1 MAGRTETVMV
11 TVAASEQ
18 RRIGWQRKIPQR
30 VGRRRAAR
38 HALTRATVNVKAI
51 FGLKLKRLRE
61 QRHLTLAELS
71 QRTGVSTSYLAEIE
85 AGKKFPKPDRIF
97 QIAKGLDSSYDDL
110 ISTKLGEDLEAL
122 EGLLNTPGVRDFP
135 FETFGLPIADVVKL
149 LTRSPNEVRALLR
162 TLSDVAQQYNIG
174 VEHLLRAALRSYQ
187 ELIGNYDE
195 TIEREAA
202 EFAAELGA
210 LPRGGWN
217 LSALREWVAGHGVQE
232 IDEELLGA
240 RPTLR
245 TFRAVRV
252 QGTRPRLLV
261 NPRLTDFQKAFVM
274 AREAGYQRLG
284 LDARS
289 LATPPNREDSF
300 EQVLNDFQASYFAGA
315 VLLPRAALSDDLR
328 AFFKLPT
335 WQAEALL
342 HLLDTY
348 RVTPEALMYRI
359 SQLVSS
365 QFGFRAHFMKFADV
379 GGDLRLVK
387 ALHLA
392 GPRIP
397 SGLPAMEHYCRRWLA
412 TRLLVD
418 LRDRQRRHPR
428 RPTTPL
434 VGVQYSKFL
443 GDESPGFLDIGLAL
457 PQPLDPA
464 VNISLTISLEADDK
478 LVKTVR
484 FVRDR
489 TIPQVLVHGTCE
501 RCPLAP
507 DSCSDRVAEPS
518 IHNREL
524 ARHEQEEE
532 LAALARQA

>member
-1 MAGRTETVMV
+1 
-11 TVAASEQ
+11 
-18 RRIGWQRKIPQR
+18 
-30 VGRRRAAR
+30 
-38 HALTRATVNVKAI
+38 VNVKAI

-61 QRHLTLAELS
+61 SRHLTLAELS

-85 AGKKFPKPDRIF
+85 AGKKFPKPERIF
-97 QIAKGLDSSYDDL
+97 QIAKGLDSSYDEL
-110 ISTKLGEDLEAL
+110 ISTKLSEDLEAL

-135 FETFGLPIADVVKL
+135 FDAFGLPIADVVRL

-187 ELIGNYDE
+187 ELIGNYSE
-195 TIEREAA
+195 AIERDAA
-202 EFAAELGA
+202 EFAGMLGA

-217 LSALREWVAGHGVQE
+217 LPSLRDWVLQHCVRE
-232 IDEELLGA
+232 IDEELLGTK
-240 RPTLR
+240 PNLR
-245 TFRAVRV
+245 TYRAVRV
-252 QGTRPRLLV
+252 LEPRPRLLI

-274 AREAGYQRLG
+274 AREVGYQRLG
-284 LDARS
+284 LEARS

-315 VLLPRAALSDDLR
+315 VLLPRAALTDDLR
-328 AFFKLPT
+328 AFFKLST

-359 SQLVSS
+359 SQLVCS
-365 QFGFRAHFMKFADV
+365 QFGFRAHFMKFADF

-392 GPRIP
+392 SPRVP

-434 VGVQYSKFL
+434 VGVQYSKFA
-443 GDESPGFLDIGLAL
+443 GDDSPGFLDIGLAL
-457 PQPLDPA
+457 PQPLDPS

-489 TIPQVLVHGTCE
+489 TIPQVLVNSTCE
-501 RCPLAP
+501 RCPLSLDA
-507 DSCSDRVAEPS
+507 CSDRVAEPS
-518 IHNREL
+518 IYQRDL
-524 ARHEQEEE
+524 ARQAQDEE
-532 LAALARQA
+532 LAALTRLE

>member
-1 MAGRTETVMV
+1 
-11 TVAASEQ
+11 
-18 RRIGWQRKIPQR
+18 
-30 VGRRRAAR
+30 
-38 HALTRATVNVKAI
+38 VNVKAI

-61 QRHLTLAELS
+61 TRHLTLAELS

-85 AGKKFPKPDRIF
+85 AGKKFPKPERIF
-97 QIAKGLDSSYDDL
+97 QIAKGLDSSYDEL

-135 FETFGLPIADVVKL
+135 FETFGLPMADVVKL

-195 TIEREAA
+195 SIEREAS
-202 EFAAELGA
+202 EFAALLGA
-210 LPRGGWN
+210 LPRGGWQ
-217 LSALREWVAGHGVQE
+217 LASLREWVLQNCVQE
-232 IDEELLGA
+232 IDEDTLGA
-240 RPTLR
+240 RPTLK

-252 QGTRPRLLV
+252 AASTAGGRGRLLI
-261 NPRLTDFQKAFVM
+261 NPRLTDFQKAFVH

-315 VLLPRAALSDDLR
+315 VLLPRVALTDDLR

-379 GGDLRLVK
+379 DGDLRLVK

-397 SGLPAMEHYCRRWLA
+397 SGLPAAEHYCRRWLG
-412 TRLLVD
+412 TRLLGD

-434 VGVQYSKFL
+434 VGVQYSKFHD
-443 GDESPGFLDIGLAL
+443 DEGPGFLDIGLAL

-464 VNISLTISLEADDK
+464 LNISLTISLEADEK

-489 TIPQVLVHGTCE
+489 TIPQVLVNGTCE
-501 RCPLAP
+501 RCPLTSDNCA
-507 DSCSDRVAEPS
+507 DRVAPPA
-518 IHNREL
+518 IYNREL
-524 ARHEQEEE
+524 ARHEQDEE
-532 LAALARQA
+532 LARLAYGE

>member
-1 MAGRTETVMV
+1 
-11 TVAASEQ
+11 
-18 RRIGWQRKIPQR
+18 
-30 VGRRRAAR
+30 
-38 HALTRATVNVKAI
+38 VNVKAI
-51 FGLKLKRLRE
+51 FGLKLKRLRDT
-61 QRHLTLAELS
+61 RHLTLAELS

-85 AGKKFPKPDRIF
+85 AGKKFPKPERIM
-97 QIAKGLDSSYDDL
+97 QIAKGLESTYDEL

-122 EGLLNTPGVRDFP
+122 EALLNAPGVRDFP
-135 FETFGLPIADVVKL
+135 FEKFGLPVADVVKL
-149 LTRSPNEVRALLR
+149 LTRSPNELRALLR

-195 TIEREAA
+195 AIEREAA
-202 EFAAELGA
+202 EFASMLGA

-217 LSALREWVAGHGVQE
+217 LAALRAWVLEHCVRE
-232 IDEELLGA
+232 IDEEIIGT

-245 TFRAVRV
+245 MFRAVRV
-252 QGTRPRLLV
+252 PGDRQRLLI
-261 NPRLTDFQKAFVM
+261 NPRLTDFQKAFVL

-284 LDARS
+284 LEARS
-289 LATPPNREDSF
+289 LAMPPNREDSF

-315 VLLPRAALSDDLR
+315 VLLSRAALTEDLR

-359 SQLVSS
+359 VQLVSS
-365 QFGFRAHFMKFADV
+365 QFGFRAHFLKFTDSN
-379 GGDLRLVK
+379 GDLRLAK

-392 GPRIP
+392 SPRLP
-397 SGLPAMEHYCRRWLA
+397 SGLPASEHYCRRWLA

-418 LRDRQRRHPR
+418 LRDRLRRHPK
-428 RPTTPL
+428 RPTMPL

-443 GDESPGFLDIGLAL
+443 NDDGPGFLDIGLAL
-457 PQPLDPA
+457 PQPLDPS
-464 VNISLTISLEADDK
+464 VNISLTISLEADEK
-478 LVKTVR
+478 LIKAVR

-489 TIPQVLVHGTCE
+489 TIPQVLVNGTCE
-501 RCPLAP
+501 RCPLTP
-507 DSCSDRVAEPS
+507 DECLDRVAPPA
-518 IHNREL
+518 IYNREL
-524 ARHEQEEE
+524 ARQEQEQE
-532 LAALARQA
+532 LAALQSLA

>member
-1 MAGRTETVMV
+1 
-11 TVAASEQ
+11 
-18 RRIGWQRKIPQR
+18 
-30 VGRRRAAR
+30 
-38 HALTRATVNVKAI
+38 
-51 FGLKLKRLRE
+51 LKRLRE
-61 QRHLTLAELS
+61 TRHLTLAELS

-85 AGKKFPKPDRIF
+85 AGKKFPKPERIF
-97 QIAKGLDSSYDDL
+97 QIAKGLDSSYDEL

-135 FETFGLPIADVVKL
+135 FETFGLPVADVVKL

-162 TLSDVAQQYNIG
+162 TLSEVAQQYNIG
-174 VEHLLRAALRSYQ
+174 VEHLLRAALRSFQ

-195 TIEREAA
+195 AIEREAA
-202 EFAAELGA
+202 EFAAVLGA

-217 LSALREWVAGHGVQE
+217 LVLLREWVLEHCVQQ
-232 IDEELLGA
+232 IDEDTLGT

-245 TFRAVRV
+245 AFRAVRV
-252 QGTRPRLLV
+252 PGTHASTRGRLLI

-315 VLLPRAALSDDLR
+315 VLLPRVALTEDLR

-359 SQLVSS
+359 SQLVTS
-365 QFGFRAHFMKFADV
+365 QFGFRAHFMKFADMD
-379 GGDLRLVK
+379 GDLRLVK
-387 ALHLA
+387 TLHLS

-397 SGLPAMEHYCRRWLA
+397 SAGLPAMEHYCRRWLA

-434 VGVQYSKFL
+434 VGIQYSKFH

-478 LVKTVR
+478 LVKSVR

-489 TIPQVLVHGTCE
+489 TIPQVLVNGTCE
-501 RCPLAP
+501 RCPLAA
-507 DSCSDRVAEPS
+507 DACDDRVAAPA
-518 IHNREL
+518 IYNREL

-532 LAALARQA
+532 LAALARLA

>member
-1 MAGRTETVMV
+1 MAVTV
-11 TVAASEQ
+11 TVAATSEQ
-18 RRIGWQRKIPQR
+18 LAGQQQPRQRGVRRK
-30 VGRRRAAR
+30 RAAR
-38 HALTRATVNVKAI
+38 QALSRATVNVKAI

-61 QRHLTLAELS
+61 SRHLTLAELS

-85 AGKKFPKPDRIF
+85 AGKKFPKPERIF
-97 QIAKGLDSSYDDL
+97 QIAKGLDSSYDEL
-110 ISTKLGEDLEAL
+110 ISTKLGEELEAL

-135 FETFGLPIADVVKL
+135 FETFGLPVADVVKL

-162 TLSDVAQQYNIG
+162 TLSEVAQQYNIG

-195 TIEREAA
+195 NIEREAS
-202 EFAAELGA
+202 EFAAHLGA

-217 LSALREWVAGHGVQE
+217 LVALREWVLQHCVQE
-232 IDEELLGA
+232 IDEETLGA

-245 TFRAVRV
+245 MYRAVRV
-252 QGTRPRLLV
+252 QGPPAGARGRVLI
-261 NPRLTDFQKAFVM
+261 NPKLTDFQKAFVL

-315 VLLPRAALSDDLR
+315 VLLPRVALTDDLR

-365 QFGFRAHFMKFADV
+365 QFGLRAQFMKFTDRD
-379 GGDLRLVK
+379 GDLRLVK

-412 TRLLVD
+412 TRLLGD

-428 RPTTPL
+428 QPTTPL
-434 VGVQYSKFL
+434 VGVQYSKFH
-443 GDESPGFLDIGLAL
+443 GDDSNGFLDIGLAL

-464 VNISLTISLEADDK
+464 VNISLTISLEADEK
-478 LVKTVR
+478 LVKSVR

-489 TIPQVLVHGTCE
+489 TIPQVLVNGTCE
-501 RCPLAP
+501 RCPLSP
-507 DSCSDRVAEPS
+507 DLCVDRVAAPA
-518 IHNREL
+518 IYNRDL
-524 ARHEQEEE
+524 ARHEQAAE
-532 LAALARQA
+532 LARLAFGE

>member
-1 MAGRTETVMV
+1 
-11 TVAASEQ
+11 
-18 RRIGWQRKIPQR
+18 
-30 VGRRRAAR
+30 
-38 HALTRATVNVKAI
+38 VNVKAI

-61 QRHLTLAELS
+61 TRHLTLAELS
-71 QRTGVSTSYLAEIE
+71 ARTGVSTSYLAEIE
-85 AGKKFPKPDRIF
+85 AGKKFPKPERIF
-97 QIAKGLDSSYDDL
+97 QIAKGLDSTYDDL

-195 TIEREAA
+195 AIEREAA
-202 EFAAELGA
+202 EFAASLGM

-217 LSALREWVAGHGVQE
+217 LVALRDWVQQHAVQE
-232 IDEELLGA
+232 IDETLLGSK
-240 RPTLR
+240 PTLR
-245 TFRAVRV
+245 MFRAVRV
-252 QGTRPRLLV
+252 PGPPSRLLI
-261 NPRLTDFQKAFVM
+261 NPRLTDFQKAFVH
-274 AREAGYQRLG
+274 AREAGYLRLG
-284 LDARS
+284 LEARS

-315 VLLPRAALSDDLR
+315 VLLPRPALTDDLR
-328 AFFKLPT
+328 GFFKLPT

-359 SQLVSS
+359 SQLIAN
-365 QFGFRAHFMKFADV
+365 QFGFRAHFMKFTDHD
-379 GGDLRLVK
+379 GNLRLMK

-392 GPRIP
+392 SPRVP
-397 SGLPAMEHYCRRWLA
+397 SGLPAQEHYCRRWLG

-418 LRDRQRRHPR
+418 LRERQRRQPKR
-428 RPTTPL
+428 STAPL
-434 VGVQYSKFL
+434 VGVQYSKFA
-443 GDESPGFLDIGLAL
+443 GDDSPGYLDIGLAL

-464 VNISLTISLEADDK
+464 VNISLTISLEVDEK
-478 LVKTVR
+478 LLKTVR

-489 TIPQVLVHGTCE
+489 TIPQVLVNGTCE
-501 RCPLAP
+501 RCPLLP
-507 DSCSDRVAEPS
+507 DECVDRVAPPA
-518 IHNREL
+518 IYNREL
-524 ARHEQEEE
+524 ERHEQEQE
-532 LAALARQA
+532 LAALSRVGVE